1 MNNTQDIS
9 TYTMT
14 ELKALAFDL
23 LATRGNIDANL
34 KVVNDRMN
42 ELLNM
47 QSPGEVIAETEPVE
61 RSTVEPI
68 EPTEPVDKSE

>member
-1 MNNTQDIS
+1 MNNSQDIS
-9 TYTMT
+9 TFTMT

-42 ELLNM
+42 ELMGM
-47 QSPGEVIAETEPVE
+47 QKPETVIAESELEGSTEEVVD
-61 RSTVEPI
+61 SSKPI
-68 EPTEPVDKSE
+68 DKPE